1 MHIPD
6 DDVYVAESYREA
18 SGVYALVCLK
28 YDHEMMAG
36 MIRKVKIQSSDT
48 YDLCSDIC
56 V

>member
-1 MHIPD
+1 MKHNTI
-6 DDVYVAESYREA
+6 V
-18 SGVYALVCLK
+18 K
-28 YDHEMMAG
+28 MMAG